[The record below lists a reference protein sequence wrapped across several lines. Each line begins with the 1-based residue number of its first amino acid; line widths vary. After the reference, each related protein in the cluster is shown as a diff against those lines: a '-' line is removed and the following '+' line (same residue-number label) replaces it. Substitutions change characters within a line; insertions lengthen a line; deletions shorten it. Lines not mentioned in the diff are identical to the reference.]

1 MAASGRPLK
10 RFVGNGQPG
19 PKRFA
24 DSVPANDGF
33 KARSEGE
40 RFVLN
45 LCWEA
50 LQWQRRDF
58 FVRPVLL
65 FMEKFFVPKRLK
77 ESFILRLA
85 IGSAG

>member
-10 RFVGNGQPG
+10 RFVGNGQRG

-24 DSVPANDGF
+24 DSVPANDGLRV
-33 KARSEGE
+33 RSKGK
-40 RFVLN
+40 RFALN

-58 FVRPVLL
+58 FARPVLL
-65 FMEKFFVPKRLK
+65 FMEKFFVPKQLK

-85 IGSAG
+85 TGSAS

>member
-1 MAASGRPLK
+1 MASRDRSASLIRFQLTTVLK
-10 RFVGNGQPG
+10 
-19 PKRFA
+19 
-24 DSVPANDGF
+24 PALKG
-33 KARSEGE
+33 K

-65 FMEKFFVPKRLK
+65 FMEKFFVLKRLK

-85 IGSAG
+85 TGSAS